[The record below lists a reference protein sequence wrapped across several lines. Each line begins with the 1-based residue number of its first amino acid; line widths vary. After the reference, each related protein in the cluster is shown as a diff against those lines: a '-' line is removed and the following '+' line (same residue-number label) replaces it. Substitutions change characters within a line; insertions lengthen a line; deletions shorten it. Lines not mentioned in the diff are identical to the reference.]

1 MPDDTLASQ
10 IVEVLDDAKARDVRV
25 IDVRDVTSIT
35 DYMIIAS
42 GTSRRHVSAVA
53 DRVTDTMRER
63 GVRALGVE
71 GRDIGEWVLIDFGDA
86 LVHIMM
92 PETREHYQL
101 EKLWS
106 HGAGAEASA
115 GEPG

>member
-1 MPDDTLASQ
+1 MPDETLANQ

-35 DYMIIAS
+35 DYMIVAS

-53 DRVTDTMRER
+53 DRVTDAMRER

-106 HGAGAEASA
+106 HGTGAEASA

>member
-1 MPDDTLASQ
+1 MPGKTLEQQ
-10 IVEVLDDAKARDVRV
+10 IVEILDDAKARDVRV

-35 DYMIIAS
+35 DTMIIAS

-53 DRVTDTMRER
+53 ERLVDTLRDRGIRT
-63 GVRALGVE
+63 LGLE
-71 GRDIGEWVLIDFGDA
+71 GRDVGEWVLIDFGDA
-86 LVHIMM
+86 LVHIML
-92 PETREHYQL
+92 PETRDHYQL

-106 HGAGAEASA
+106 HGSSAEASA